1 MSSLPAQSEL
11 NWLRKSSLV
20 LNVTLFLEHGFQE
33 VQERAFARVP
43 LFGHKQEY
51 GQFLNGV
58 KVEQLQVVHAQLV
71 LFAEDV
77 SH

>member
-1 MSSLPAQSEL
+1 ME
-11 NWLRKSSLV
+11 
-20 LNVTLFLEHGFQE
+20 LNVTLSLEHGFQE

-51 GQFLNGV
+51 GQFLNGA

-71 LFAEDV
+71 LFTENV